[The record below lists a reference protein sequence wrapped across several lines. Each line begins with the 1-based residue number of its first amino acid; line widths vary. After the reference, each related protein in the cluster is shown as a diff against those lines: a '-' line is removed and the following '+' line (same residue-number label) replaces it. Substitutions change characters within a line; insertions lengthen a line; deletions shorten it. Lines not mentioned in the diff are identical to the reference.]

1 MFDVVHYPS
10 EGKFKF
16 TSARILSGLM
26 PPKMRA
32 GVAVR
37 QAPDAPFSIR
47 HTARMVNEFRYDMYM
62 PPFTCSVVPVM

>member
-1 MFDVVHYPS
+1 
-10 EGKFKF
+10 
-16 TSARILSGLM
+16 M

-37 QAPDAPFSIR
+37 QAPNAPFSIR

>member
-16 TSARILSGLM
+16 TSARILTGLM
-26 PPKMRA
+26 LPKMRA
-32 GVAVR
+32 GFAAKH
-37 QAPDAPFSIR
+37 APMRECAC
-47 HTARMVNEFRYDMYM
+47 TARMVNEFRYDMNM